1 MAAGQPRS
9 ASTILGAMLDSRN
22 LRSMADH
29 CRTLASTRQTAEAT
43 RALLRMADSYD
54 LQAIQREKVQSRR

>member
-1 MAAGQPRS
+1 
-9 ASTILGAMLDSRN
+9 MLDSRN
-22 LRSMADH
+22 LRSMADQ

-54 LQAIQREKVQSRR
+54 LQARHRETLQAAR